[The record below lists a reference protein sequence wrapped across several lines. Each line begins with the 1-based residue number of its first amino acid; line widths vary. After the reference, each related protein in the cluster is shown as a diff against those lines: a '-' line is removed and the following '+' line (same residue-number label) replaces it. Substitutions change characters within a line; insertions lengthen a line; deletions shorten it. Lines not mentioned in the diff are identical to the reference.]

1 MNRYILITGL
11 ALATLIGC
19 QAAPDCAP
27 KSGFELGRAGQ
38 SIASN
43 CEAADY
49 RDAWQLGQTLH
60 ELESEY
66 RALGERQDELDAAE
80 RMRMRV
86 IEREIPELEGLARIQ
101 QWLAPA
107 SLDQ

>member
-1 MNRYILITGL
+1 MNRHILITSL
-11 ALATLIGC
+11 ALAALIGC
-19 QAAPDCAP
+19 QTTPDCSP
-27 KSGFELGRAGQ
+27 SSGFELGRDGQ
-38 SIASN
+38 AAKAS

-60 ELESEY
+60 EMESEY
-66 RALGERQDELDAAE
+66 SALSERQDELDAAE

-101 QWLAPA
+101 QLIPPA
-107 SLDQ
+107 TLEE

>member
-1 MNRYILITGL
+1 MNRHIMITSL
-11 ALATLIGC
+11 ALVTLVAC
-19 QAAPDCAP
+19 QSTPDCSP
-27 KSGFELGRAGQ
+27 PGGFELGRDGQ
-38 SIASN
+38 SAPER
-43 CEAADY
+43 CEAAEY

-66 RALGERQDELDAAE
+66 ASLNERRDELDAAG

-101 QWLAPA
+101 RLLAPA
-107 SLDQ
+107 TLEE